1 MLTTLDQHIEI
12 TPGVAG
18 GKPRIAG
25 HRITV
30 QNIMI
35 WHERMGMTAD
45 EIASEYGLTLAE
57 IYAAL
62 AYYYDHRAEIDETI
76 RAEDA
81 LVAELRRCNW
91 SPLKAKIEGSG
102 RIPAPPRRP
111 RRSTLSSK
119 AKIGG

>member
-1 MLTTLDQHIEI
+1 MATSLDQHIEI

-45 EIASEYGLTLAE
+45 EIASEYGLTLGD

-62 AYYYDHRAEIDETI
+62 AYYYDHRAEIDEAI
-76 RAEDA
+76 RAGEE
-81 LVAELRRCNW
+81 LVAELR
-91 SPLKAKIEGSG
+91 AKTPSI
-102 RIPAPPRRP
+102 
-111 RRSTLSSK
+111 LK